1 MKSLTILV
9 TGASSGIGRHTAL
22 ALARAGHRVFA
33 TGRRQHAL
41 DSLAKEASGLGAGS
55 LETLVLDVTSAE
67 SIAAAKQAIDERTG
81 GHGVDALVNNAG
93 FGLMGPLEEIDDAAL
108 HRQFETN
115 VFGLMAVT
123 RAFVPAMR
131 ARGFGR
137 VVNVSS
143 MGGRVTFPMM
153 GAYNA
158 TKYAVES
165 LSDALRNELYPFG
178 IRVALVEP
186 GYIRTEFADVAMSTL
201 GGADVPQGS
210 PYAAVLKRADEML
223 GLFEKTGVGPEHVAR
238 AIRKAIESRSPRAR
252 YVAPW
257 RTYAGLFLFQW
268 LPTSW
273 VDALLRAATGLTARN
288 LRALPAKS
296 APASSERGVEAT

>member
-1 MKSLTILV
+1 MKPLTILV
-9 TGASSGIGRHTAL
+9 TGATAGIGRHTAL
-22 ALARAGHRVFA
+22 ALAKAGHRVFA

-41 DSLAKEASGLGAGS
+41 DSLAQQAAALGAANGEKLR
-55 LETLVLDVTSAE
+55 LETLILDVTSAE
-67 SIAAAKQAIDERTG
+67 SIADAKKRVYDRTG
-81 GHGVDALVNNAG
+81 GYGVDALVNNAG
-93 FGLMGPLEEIDDAAL
+93 FGMMGPLEEIDDAAL
-108 HRQFETN
+108 HKQFETN

-123 RAFVPAMR
+123 RAFLPGMR

-165 LSDALRNELYPFG
+165 LSDALRNEVHAFG
-178 IRVALVEP
+178 VRVSLIEP
-186 GYIRTEFADVAMSTL
+186 GYIRTEFADVAMSTI
-201 GGADVPQGS
+201 GVPEGS
-210 PYAAVLKRADEML
+210 PYAGIVTRADEML
-223 GLFEKTGVGPEHVAR
+223 HMFERTGVGPEHVSR
-238 AIRKAIESRSPRAR
+238 AIRKAIESRTPRAR

-257 RTYAGLFLFQW
+257 RTYLGLFLFQL

-273 VDALLRAATGLTARN
+273 MDAILRAGTGLTRRN
-288 LRALPAKS
+288 LVALPEGEKAEPS
-296 APASSERGVEAT
+296 PA